1 MEKDMAAELAEL
13 DMGTTPESFQRL
25 LESQRELFHGQI
37 EQLQKIVVMQCK
49 LTGVNPLSQEMAAGA
64 LSIKIGKRPRDL
76 VNPKAIKYMQSVF
89 SIKDN
94 ITKKEMREIVALYGI
109 TVTQVKQF
117 FAGQRSKVRKLVKAS
132 HEEAVKLNTSRSTHD
147 AQSIVAEH
155 DLSGSAQV
163 PETSS
168 ELKTVETSSSCLLQE
183 ETVPGSEPSDKN
195 FLENVFSL
203 MRKEDTFSGQVK
215 LMEWILQIQ
224 NSAVLQWFLTKG
236 GMVILEEWLSLAA
249 TEEQTTVLVVILKV
263 LCHLP
268 LHKVLPVQMS
278 TILQIVNRLR
288 FYRTSDISNRA
299 RILLSRWSK
308 LFVRSQACMRPA
320 SGSSD
325 VQKERIR
332 MQRIS
337 ELLKDESWQS
347 KIDISDDILALT
359 SEFTGKA
366 EPAHFVKLLTES
378 GDDSSRKPTRSISS
392 QRREKRKVLL
402 VEQPGRSNAG
412 RNSQVTRVVQ
422 ARPISADDIQKA
434 KLRASFL
441 QSKHNKDG
449 GPNGTKL
456 PLKDILPCRTSK
468 LAQKA
473 DEGVRSG
480 EDKDPAKVT
489 AATSVSST
497 GAPLIQGQAVG
508 EESSATGGSIF
519 SVQTLEST
527 KVPWRRPP
535 EIRIN
540 CLWRVGAGEKSKEVE
555 VQTQRLKREREA
567 VYRKLQDIPPNP
579 REPWDAEMDFDD
591 SLTPEVPAEQL
602 PSDQESL
609 VDTRLPSPSEV
620 KNVVATAAEPVPSV
634 NAAAPVSNVGAEPDL
649 ELLAVLLKNPDLVF
663 ALTSGQGKNMS
674 KEETVALLDL
684 LKTKNSGHAGIPNGL
699 TGSSSAQPGNKSE
712 IPSLSPNVVAPSV
725 PLRTNSWRSEA
736 AVQDVVVKPS
746 PLEITGLQPQ
756 VGVMVRPT
764 PLTNSTLLQTPT
776 SGSTLPQQIMPTLNL
791 PGTLPSP
798 DLLPS
803 PTKQMRAPTNPRLQL
818 HDSNLLVIQASDAAS
833 PVTSSAASSMP
844 SKHFSA
850 DRLNH
855 NLNAAVLSAS
865 SNSGKDSSAAQLLP
879 PLLPTPARP
888 PPALMSERSL
898 PPVAGWRPGTG
909 NSVVPTVNHY
919 KSGSKQSRPIDAGN
933 RLADKAAGR
942 AGAMWDQDVPAS
954 RNNYNTLPPVQHQP
968 MWPEPSQ
975 IFRPG
980 DEAEEYPGGPE
991 FETWSPDRSLSPPM
1005 AIDPHHG
1012 RGQWPAPSNG
1022 SSRDRRHSWRRRNG
1036 SRPWHNHRHGNKRDR
1051 RR

>member
-64 LSIKIGKRPRDL
+64 LYIKIGKRPRDL

-132 HEEAVKLNTSRSTHD
+132 HEEAVKLNTSTSAHD
-147 AQSIVAEH
+147 TQPVAAEH
-155 DLSGSAQV
+155 DLSSSAQV

-183 ETVPGSEPSDKN
+183 ETMPGSEPSDKN
-195 FLENVFSL
+195 FIENVFSL

-249 TEEQTTVLVVILKV
+249 TEEQTTALVVILKV

-325 VQKERIR
+325 VQKERLR

-359 SEFTGKA
+359 SEFTGKS

-392 QRREKRKVLL
+392 LSERREKRKVLL

-468 LAQKA
+468 LAQKL
-473 DEGVRSG
+473 DEAVRSG

-579 REPWDAEMDFDD
+579 REPWDAEMDYDD

-699 TGSSSAQPGNKSE
+699 TGSSSAQPGNKPE

-725 PLRTNSWRSEA
+725 PLMTNSWRSEA
-736 AVQDVVVKPS
+736 AVQDGVVKPS
-746 PLEITGLQPQ
+746 QLEITGLQRQ
-756 VGVMVRPT
+756 VGVMGQT
-764 PLTNSTLLQTPT
+764 PLTNSTL
-776 SGSTLPQQIMPTLNL
+776 PQQILPTGNI
-791 PGTLPSP
+791 PGKLPSA

-803 PTKQMRAPTNPRLQL
+803 PTKQIRAPTNPRLQL
-818 HDSNLLVIQASDAAS
+818 HDSNLLVLQASDVAS
-833 PVTSSAASSMP
+833 PVTSSSASSMP

-888 PPALMSERSL
+888 LPALMSERLL

-909 NSVVPTVNHY
+909 NSVVPAVNHY
-919 KSGSKQSRPIDAGN
+919 KSGSKQAGPIDAGN
-933 RLADKAAGR
+933 RLADKAAGM

-968 MWPEPSQ
+968 VWPEPSQ

-980 DEAEEYPGGPE
+980 DEADEYPGGPE

-1012 RGQWPAPSNG
+1012 RGQWPAPPNG
-1022 SSRDRRHSWRRRNG
+1022 SSRDRRHGWRRRNG